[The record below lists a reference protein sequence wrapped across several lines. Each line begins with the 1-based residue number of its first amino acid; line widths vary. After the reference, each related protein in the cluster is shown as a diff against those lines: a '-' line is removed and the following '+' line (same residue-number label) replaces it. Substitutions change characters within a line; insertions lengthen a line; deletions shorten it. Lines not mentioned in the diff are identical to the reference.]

1 MKANGWKSMSLGAI
15 ALMSQYGLSY
25 PASADGDV
33 PMLRM
38 NNLTTDGKLD
48 TSDLVYVRLSND
60 EFEKYR
66 LQKGDLL
73 FNRTNSNELVGKT
86 TLFELDEDFVFA
98 SYLIRFKLNPKLVDP
113 RFVSYFFNTDES
125 KDHLRK
131 LASKGV
137 SQSNINPTILKERFF
152 VPVPPLQ
159 AQIKIAETLRCWD
172 SAIEQIEKLVTANT
186 RIKRGLMRQL
196 LTGRKRFNEFV
207 IDDGTHLTQ
216 FGTLPNDW
224 EYLHIGDISR
234 EISIKN
240 TNDKNLTV
248 LSCTKHHGL
257 VDSLR
262 YFGKRVFSEN
272 TANYKVVKR
281 GHFAY
286 ATNHIEEGSI
296 GYQDLYDEALIS
308 PMYTVFETSERVD
321 DSFFYKLLKTELY
334 RHIFEVN
341 TSGSID
347 RRGGLRWNDFAR
359 IKVAL
364 PSLPEQHRIAAVLN
378 ACDKEI
384 TLLKQ
389 QLDALKR
396 QKRGLM
402 QKLLTGQI
410 RVKS

>member
-1 MKANGWKSMSLGAI
+1 MKANGWKSMRLGAI
-15 ALMSQYGLSY
+15 ALMSQYGLSC

-48 TSDLVYVRLSND
+48 TSDLAYVRLSND

-86 TLFELDEDFVFA
+86 TLFELDEDYVFA

-113 RFVSYFFNTDES
+113 RFVTYFFNTDES
-125 KDHLRK
+125 KDYLRK

-159 AQIKIAETLRCWD
+159 AQTEIAETLRCWD
-172 SAIEQIEKLVTANT
+172 SAIEQIEKLVAAKT
-186 RIKRGLMRQL
+186 RIKRGLMQQL
-196 LTGRKRFNEFV
+196 LPGKRRFADFEGCAVKSAEILNFVELVKDKHDPQTDRISYRCVELEHISQESGHLLGYAESDEKSSLKTRFKTGDVLFGKLRPYLRKYLLPDF
-207 IDDGTHLTQ
+207 DGVCTTEIWALRAK
-216 FGTLPNDW
+216 PDVCDSR
-224 EYLHIGDISR
+224 YLFYVVQ
-234 EISIKN
+234 
-240 TNDKNLTV
+240 TND
-248 LSCTKHHGL
+248 
-257 VDSLR
+257 
-262 YFGKRVFSEN
+262 FIQA
-272 TANYKVVKR
+272 AN
-281 GHFAY
+281 A
-286 ATNHIEEGSI
+286 
-296 GYQDLYDEALIS
+296 
-308 PMYTVFETSERVD
+308 
-321 DSFFYKLLKTELY
+321 
-334 RHIFEVN
+334 
-341 TSGSID
+341 TSGSKMPRAD
-347 RRGGLRWNDFAR
+347 WNWVSEIPIR
-359 IKVAL
+359 L

-410 RVKS
+410 RVKV

>member
-1 MKANGWKSMSLGAI
+1 MSLGDI
-15 ALMSQYGLSY
+15 ALMSQYGLSC

-48 TSDLVYVRLSND
+48 TSDLVYVRLSNE

-73 FNRTNSNELVGKT
+73 FNRTNSYELVGKT
-86 TLFELDEDFVFA
+86 TLFELDEDYVFA
-98 SYLIRFKLNPKLVDP
+98 SYLIRFKLNPRLVDP
-113 RFVSYFFNTDES
+113 RFVTYFFNTDES
-125 KDHLRK
+125 KDYLRK

-159 AQIKIAETLRCWD
+159 TQREIAETLRCWD
-172 SAIEQIEKLVTANT
+172 RSIEQTEKLITAQT
-186 RIKRGLMRQL
+186 HVKRGLMQQL
-196 LTGRKRFNEFV
+196 LTGRKRFNEF
-207 IDDGTHLTQ
+207 ISDNGTHLAH
-216 FGTLPNDW
+216 FVPVPNDW
-224 EYLHIGDISR
+224 EYLHIGDIAK
-234 EISIKN
+234 EVSIKN
-240 TNDKNLTV
+240 TNGKNLTV

-272 TANYKVVKR
+272 TANYKIVKR
-281 GHFAY
+281 GQFAY

-308 PMYTVFETSERVD
+308 PMYTVFETNGRID

-334 RHIFEVN
+334 RHIFETN

-359 IKVAL
+359 IRVAL
-364 PSLPEQHRIAAVLN
+364 PSLPEQRRIAVVLN
-378 ACDKEI
+378 ACDRELD
-384 TLLKQ
+384 LLRR
-389 QLDALKR
+389 QLAALKR

-410 RVKS
+410 RVKV